1 MSGIFT
7 NPLSSPFKE
16 QLTFYREFPSAI
28 EPNRG
33 TSLAAGIDIFVPK
46 PTVTDKIAL
55 DFMRDKCI
63 EAVMKEFGNTKADE
77 EIRVIKQR
85 FESYEKMKP
94 ERGFLEAV
102 VMYNARVFNHTFKLA
117 FPSEGAY
124 IQLSPGEGITI
135 PTGLSASI
143 PHQFALDFKNKSG
156 IASKQDL
163 LVGACLIDEDYKGI
177 MHMNLHNVGATNRWI
192 KCGQKLVQACLI
204 RTWWDDVNVDCVDG
218 HIEETSDRGDGG
230 FGSTGTDAK

>member
-1 MSGIFT
+1 MAGIFT

-55 DFMRDKCI
+55 DFMREKCI
-63 EAVMKEFGNTKADE
+63 DSVTGLPREDE
-77 EIRVIKQR
+77 EIRTINNR
-85 FESYEKMKP
+85 FDSYEEMDP
-94 ERGFLEAV
+94 EVGFLHAV
-102 VMYNARVFNHTFKLA
+102 IQYNARVFGHTFKLA
-117 FPSEGAY
+117 FPNTLSNY
-124 IQLSPGEGITI
+124 IQLAPGESITI

-143 PHQFALDFKNKSG
+143 PHNYALDFKNKSG

-177 MHMNLHNVGATNRWI
+177 MHMNLHNVGNSNRSI

-204 RTWWDDVNVDCVDG
+204 RTWLDDVNVDCVDG
-218 HIEETSDRGDGG
+218 HITETSDRGEGG
-230 FGSTGTDAK
+230 FGSTGTTA

>member
-1 MSGIFT
+1 MADIFA

-33 TSLAAGIDIFVPK
+33 TSLAAGIDIFVPN

-55 DFMRDKCI
+55 DFMRAKCI
-63 EAVMKEFGNTKADE
+63 DSVKGSPREDE
-77 EIRVIKQR
+77 EIRTINMR
-85 FESYEKMKP
+85 FDSFEEFRDP

-102 VMYNARVFNHTFKLA
+102 VQYNARVFGHIFKLA
-117 FPSEGAY
+117 FPSALTSE
-124 IQLSPGEGITI
+124 IQIAPGESITI

-156 IASKQDL
+156 VASKQDL

-177 MHMNLHNVGATNRWI
+177 MHMNLHNVGNSNRFI

-204 RTWWDDVNVDCVDG
+204 RTWWDDVNVDCVGG
-218 HIEETSDRGDGG
+218 HIDETSERGEGG
-230 FGSTGTDAK
+230 FGSTGTSAN